1 VVKDAF
7 HDGRLVRVEV
17 TDRVRSAAVNVYDP
31 TAFQYSRELRSGHT
45 ADRVSVWTD
54 EPPYNWETD
63 EHKYEVGTV
72 ERNLLSVFGGPVRW
86 IPLNERTLRVIAES
100 GHGQKSIGDHVAR
113 PETLTIPDTPA
124 EEAPLA
130 LTSST
135 VGAFEAGE
143 NP

>member
-1 VVKDAF
+1 M
-7 HDGRLVRVEV
+7 
-17 TDRVRSAAVNVYDP
+17 
-31 TAFQYSRELRSGHT
+31 
-45 ADRVSVWTD
+45 SVWTD

-100 GHGQKSIGDHVAR
+100 GHGQKSIGDHVAQ
-113 PETLTIPDTPA
+113 PDTLTIPDTPA

-130 LTSST
+130 LTGSN

-143 NP
+143 TP